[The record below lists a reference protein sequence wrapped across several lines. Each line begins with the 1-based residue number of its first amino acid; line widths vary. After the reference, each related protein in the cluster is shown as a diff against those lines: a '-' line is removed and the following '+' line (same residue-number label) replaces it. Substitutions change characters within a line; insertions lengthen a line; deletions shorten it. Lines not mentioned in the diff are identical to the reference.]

1 MISYSNSGKAGNMTE
16 QENNMTDTEY
26 PVWKRLPANQ
36 GRAPDNTANCSIE
49 QQSITDYLIARLAF
63 CKATRNVLNTELCSA
78 DGIYADSLIDS
89 LYCEDTTLSKLLRR
103 FPVSGQEDAT
113 PYVQEL
119 LTEYSDLL
127 WADGYLKHY
136 GWEWH
141 SVFRAVSEALESE
154 DLRAHAIQ
162 ITDEF
167 EQAEAEAPEAEPTE
181 EASESELSM

>member
-16 QENNMTDTEY
+16 QKNNMTDTEY

-78 DGIYADSLIDS
+78 EGSYTDSLIDS

-127 WADGYLKHY
+127 WASDHLKFY
-136 GWEWH
+136 GWTRQDVMH
-141 SVFRAVSEALESE
+141 AVSHALAPKE
-154 DLRAHAIQ
+154 LRECALS
-162 ITDEF
+162 IT
-167 EQAEAEAPEAEPTE
+167 AEPKVKPTTEAPDFGM
-181 EASESELSM
+181 SM